1 MPRRLT
7 VVLAGAHAALF
18 VAWTTP
24 LHGSPPAGARVSVP
38 QAIASSVPVW
48 SAAFGLTAAL
58 LLIAL
63 LKRRWGSWAHA
74 VAFISVASYAAASL
88 SSSLLQRP
96 LGSVVTAVA
105 FLALGGCHL
114 LAQRAYRALP
124 VSDRKASR

>member
-48 SAAFGLTAAL
+48 SAAFGLTAVL

-63 LKRRWGSWAHA
+63 LNRRWGSWAHA